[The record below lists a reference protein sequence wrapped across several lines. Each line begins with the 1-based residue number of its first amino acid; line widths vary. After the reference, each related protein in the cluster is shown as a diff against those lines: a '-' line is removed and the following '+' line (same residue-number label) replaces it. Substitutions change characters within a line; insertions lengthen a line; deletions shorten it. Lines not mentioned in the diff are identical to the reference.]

1 MSKTE
6 FPFIVLTDT
15 HDQSPKSMSAF
26 TVHSVKDFLDF
37 AQEEADW
44 SYIVYNETKLEE
56 SFGSL
61 EDCQDEVVNGYDCY
75 GLEAWQVLYSSPS
88 KRLVSICTEHHH
100 EYYTYENAPNILD
113 AAMDYMQSEEDCQYF
128 STDDTVE
135 MFSATSLHHEWRAEK
150 LINQQLDA
158 IKVLYAPFN

>member
-75 GLEAWQVLYSSPS
+75 GL
-88 KRLVSICTEHHH
+88 
-100 EYYTYENAPNILD
+100 ILTIIM
-113 AAMDYMQSEEDCQYF
+113 ALRHGKFCIARH
-128 STDDTVE
+128 
-135 MFSATSLHHEWRAEK
+135 LKEW
-150 LINQQLDA
+150 
-158 IKVLYAPFN
+158 

>member
-1 MSKTE
+1 MVEIS
-6 FPFIVLTDT
+6 
-15 HDQSPKSMSAF
+15 
-26 TVHSVKDFLDF
+26 
-37 AQEEADW
+37 
-44 SYIVYNETKLEE
+44 
-56 SFGSL
+56 
-61 EDCQDEVVNGYDCY
+61 
-75 GLEAWQVLYSSPS
+75 
-88 KRLVSICTEHHH
+88 TEHHH